1 MNSLGIRCL
10 CAIAALGLVV
20 LPGSGIAQQK
30 SLKDQLVGTWNI
42 TAVTVNRNDGTKVQ
56 PFGPNAKGVMTL
68 TSDGHF
74 TLVNT
79 RPGRSKFASNNRME
93 GTAEENKATVQGTL
107 AYFGTYTVNEGE
119 KGFTLRIEAS
129 SFPNDE
135 GAEQKRVIT
144 SFTGDEMT
152 FTNPTGT
159 VGGAPAEVTL
169 KRAK

>member
-1 MNSLGIRCL
+1 MKFSIRCL
-10 CAIAALGLVV
+10 SAITTLALALV
-20 LPGSGIAQQK
+20 PSSGIAQQK

-42 TAVTVNRNDGTKVQ
+42 TSVNVERNDGTKVQ
-56 PFGPNAKGVMTL
+56 PFGPNPKGLLTL

-93 GTAEENKATVQGTL
+93 GTPEENKQTVQGAL

-119 KGFTLRIEAS
+119 KMFTLRIEAS

-135 GAEQKRVIT
+135 GAEQKRLIT
-144 SFTGDEMT
+144 SLTANEMK

-159 VGGAPAEVTL
+159 LGGAPAVLTL
-169 KRAK
+169 TRAK

>member
-1 MNSLGIRCL
+1 MKFSIRCL
-10 CAIAALGLVV
+10 SAITTLPLVLV
-20 LPGSGIAQQK
+20 PSSGIAQQK
-30 SLKDQLVGTWNI
+30 SLKGEIVGTWNI
-42 TAVTVNRNDGTKVQ
+42 TSVNVERNDGTKVQ
-56 PFGPNAKGVMTL
+56 PFGPNPKGLLTL

-93 GTAEENKATVQGTL
+93 GTPEENKQTVQGAL

-119 KGFTLRIEAS
+119 KMFTLRIEAS

-135 GAEQKRVIT
+135 GAEQKRLIT
-144 SFTGDEMT
+144 SLTANEMK

-159 VGGAPAEVTL
+159 LGGAPAVLTL
-169 KRAK
+169 TRAK